1 MGTAFARPDE
11 PEPTSGR
18 LLIFSVTER
27 TLELKH
33 ELSTAGAVYAL
44 EAFNGKLLAGVNNKL
59 QLYEWMPCARA
70 PRLQLRHE
78 HCGHILVLYVQV
90 HRHSEYCHNSV
101 RILVLYVQ
109 MYLLLAM
116 LTMAILIH
124 NSERILVLRVQS
136 PTPNPNP
143 DPDPHQ
149 SRGDFILV
157 GDLMKSVSL
166 LQCTA
171 ASGELKELS
180 RDFNAN
186 WMTAVSFLD
195 DDTFLGAENW
205 CRLSTP

>member
-1 MGTAFARPDE
+1 MNPNPHPNPDPNPDPNPNPNPSPNPNQVGTAFARPDE

-90 HRHSEYCHNSV
+90 HRHGQY
-101 RILVLYVQ
+101 
-109 MYLLLAM
+109 
-116 LTMAILIH
+116 
-124 NSERILVLRVQS
+124 
-136 PTPNPNP
+136 
-143 DPDPHQ
+143 
-149 SRGDFILV
+149 SR
-157 GDLMKSVSL
+157 
-166 LQCTA
+166 
-171 ASGELKELS
+171 
-180 RDFNAN
+180 
-186 WMTAVSFLD
+186 
-195 DDTFLGAENW
+195 AE
-205 CRLSTP
+205 S

>member
-1 MGTAFARPDE
+1 MPRLGEGEDWLAPTPSRALALPLARCDSYSLQPQEAALSILTLAFDGEAADASFVVVGTAFTRPDE

-90 HRHSEYCHNSV
+90 HRHS
-101 RILVLYVQ
+101 Q
-109 MYLLLAM
+109 
-116 LTMAILIH
+116 
-124 NSERILVLRVQS
+124 
-136 PTPNPNP
+136 
-143 DPDPHQ
+143 
-149 SRGDFILV
+149 
-157 GDLMKSVSL
+157 
-166 LQCTA
+166 
-171 ASGELKELS
+171 
-180 RDFNAN
+180 
-186 WMTAVSFLD
+186 
-195 DDTFLGAENW
+195 
-205 CRLSTP
+205 